1 MADSEATVE
10 ELKQKVSKFCRERD
24 WDQFHNP
31 KDLSL
36 GIVTEAAE
44 LVEHFRFRSEKEI
57 EEFFK
62 NPEKKHEISEELADV
77 FWFVLRMAEKCD
89 MDLSQSLQDKINK
102 NEERYPVEKFKGVNK
117 KYNEGTG

>member
-1 MADSEATVE
+1 MEDSEATVG

-24 WDQFHNP
+24 WGQFHNP

-36 GIVTEAAE
+36 GIITEAAE

-57 EEFFK
+57 EGFFK
-62 NPEKKHEISEELADV
+62 NPGKKHEISEELADV

-89 MDLSQSLQDKINK
+89 IDLSQSLQEKISK
-102 NEERYPVEKFKGVNK
+102 NEERYPAEKFKGVNK
-117 KYNEGTG
+117 KYD